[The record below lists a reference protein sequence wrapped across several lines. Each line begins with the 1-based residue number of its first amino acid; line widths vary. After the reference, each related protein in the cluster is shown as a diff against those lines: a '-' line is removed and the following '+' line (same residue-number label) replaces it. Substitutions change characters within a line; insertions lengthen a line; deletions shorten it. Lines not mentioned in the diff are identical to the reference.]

1 MGGMIVEDVT
11 SLYTALCVMGPF
23 SRALVAR
30 LTPSS
35 LHSKNFPFFTAKY
48 MDIGQLRVFL
58 CCFLGG

>member
-1 MGGMIVEDVT
+1 MSFQDVT

-30 LTPSS
+30 LTPTS

-48 MDIGQLRVFL
+48 MDIGKLFSEQYT
-58 CCFLGG
+58 